1 MSKEDIGK
9 LIEQAAADTG
19 LLIYE
24 YNVILRGSA
33 SVVRVGIDSLSG
45 IKHSDCEKFSEKLTE
60 LLDASSLLPNFALEV
75 SSPGLNRK
83 VRTEDEFRRFEG
95 APVKI
100 VWQDSPE
107 SRKTIKGTIGKT
119 ADGNISVLF
128 GQNQE
133 TIIPFALIVRANL
146 DY

>member
-9 LIEQAAADTG
+9 LIEQAAADAG

-24 YNVILRGSA
+24 YNVILRGAA

-45 IKHSDCEKFSEKLTE
+45 IKHSDCEQYSEKLTE
-60 LLDASSLLPNFALEV
+60 LLDASSLLSNYTLEV

-83 VRTEDEFRRFEG
+83 IRTEDEFRRFEG

-100 VWQDSPE
+100 VLQDSQE
-107 SRKTIKGTIGKT
+107 KRKTIKGTIGKT
-119 ADGNISVLF
+119 ADGNITVLSD
-128 GQNQE
+128 QDQE
-133 TIIPFALIVRANL
+133 RIIPFALVVRANL